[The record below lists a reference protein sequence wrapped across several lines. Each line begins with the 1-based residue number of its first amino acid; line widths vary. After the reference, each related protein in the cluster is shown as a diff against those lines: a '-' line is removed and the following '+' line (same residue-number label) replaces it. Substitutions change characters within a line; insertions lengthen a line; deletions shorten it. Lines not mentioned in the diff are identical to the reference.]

1 MGGVEIVASR
11 VVRGDSNYVFKFI
24 ALGHFWLPYLEF
36 NKRTL
41 NFGLLQPIFHAS
53 VHTREQDT

>member
-1 MGGVEIVASR
+1 MEVQAK
-11 VVRGDSNYVFKFI
+11 KFNQKI
-24 ALGHFWLPYLEF
+24 LESVIFELHILHFWLPYIEF

-41 NFGLLQPIFHAS
+41 DFGLLQPIFHAS